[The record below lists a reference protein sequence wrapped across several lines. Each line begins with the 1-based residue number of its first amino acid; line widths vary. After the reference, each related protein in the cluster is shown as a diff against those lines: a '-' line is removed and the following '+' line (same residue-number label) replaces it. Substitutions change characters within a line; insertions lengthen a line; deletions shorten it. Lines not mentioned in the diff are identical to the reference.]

1 MHQLENHILYI
12 KINSL
17 MLYYKTVNNLLKE
30 VLLQLMAAK
39 AFENFRLVG
48 GTSLSLQIG
57 HRESIDIDLFS
68 DVEYGAIDFDAIEK
82 YLVTNYKYVDHLST
96 IISGIGKSY
105 LIGEHKD
112 NSLKLDIFYTDTFIQ
127 DNIIVDSIRM
137 ATIEEIIAMK
147 LDVVQRGGRK
157 KDFWDVHELFE
168 KYSLNEMLDLHKQ
181 RYPYTHDSDL
191 IIENFTDFSIAD
203 DEFNPIC
210 FKGKY
215 WEFIKEDIEEIIMKY
230 KTP

>member
-1 MHQLENHILYI
+1 
-12 KINSL
+12 

-68 DVEYGAIDFDAIEK
+68 DVDYGEIDFDAIEK
-82 YLVTNYKYVDHLST
+82 HLEANYKYVDHLSN
-96 IISGIGKSY
+96 IIPGIGKSY
-105 LIGEHKD
+105 LIGKDKD
-112 NSLKLDIFYTDTFIQ
+112 NALKLDIFYTDKFIQ
-127 DNIIVDSIRM
+127 PIYSEDTIRM

-157 KDFWDVHELFE
+157 KDFWDLHELFE
-168 KYSLNEMLDLHKQ
+168 KYSLNQMLDLHEQ
-181 RYPYTHDSDL
+181 RYPYIHDSDL
-191 IIENFTDFSIAD
+191 IIQNFTDFSLAD
-203 DEFNPIC
+203 DEFNPVC

-215 WEFIKEDIEEIIMKY
+215 WEFIKEDIEEIIMNF
-230 KTP
+230 KTI

>member
-1 MHQLENHILYI
+1 
-12 KINSL
+12 

-68 DVEYGAIDFDAIEK
+68 DVDYGEIDFDAIEK
-82 YLVTNYKYVDHLST
+82 HLEANYKYVDHLSN
-96 IISGIGKSY
+96 IIPGIGKSY
-105 LIGEHKD
+105 LIGEDKD
-112 NSLKLDIFYTDTFIQ
+112 NALKLDIFYTDKFIQ
-127 DNIIVDSIRM
+127 PIYLEDTIRM

-157 KDFWDVHELFE
+157 KDFWDLHELFE
-168 KYSLNEMLDLHKQ
+168 KYSLNQMLDLHEQ

-191 IIENFTDFSIAD
+191 IIQNFTDFSLAD
-203 DEFNPIC
+203 DEFNPVC

-215 WEFIKEDIEEIIMKY
+215 WEFIKEDIEEIIMNF
-230 KTP
+230 KTI

>member
-1 MHQLENHILYI
+1 
-12 KINSL
+12 
-17 MLYYKTVNNLLKE
+17 MLHYKTVNNLLKE

-68 DVEYGAIDFDAIEK
+68 DVDYGEIDFDAIEK
-82 YLVTNYKYVDHLST
+82 HLETNYKYVDHLSN
-96 IISGIGKSY
+96 IIPGIGKSY
-105 LIGEHKD
+105 LIGEDKD
-112 NSLKLDIFYTDTFIQ
+112 NALKLDIFYTDKFIQ
-127 DNIIVDSIRM
+127 PIYLEDTIRM

-157 KDFWDVHELFE
+157 KDFWDLHELFE
-168 KYSLNEMLDLHKQ
+168 KYSLNQMLDLHEQ

-191 IIENFTDFSIAD
+191 IIQNFTDFSLAD
-203 DEFNPIC
+203 DEFNPVC

-215 WEFIKEDIEEIIMKY
+215 WEFIKEDIEEIIINFK
-230 KTP
+230 KI

>member
-1 MHQLENHILYI
+1 
-12 KINSL
+12 

-68 DVEYGAIDFDAIEK
+68 DVDYGEIDFDAIEK
-82 YLVTNYKYVDHLST
+82 HLETNYKYVDHLSN
-96 IISGIGKSY
+96 IIPGIGKSY
-105 LIGEHKD
+105 LIGEDKD
-112 NSLKLDIFYTDTFIQ
+112 NALKLDIFYTDKFIQ
-127 DNIIVDSIRM
+127 PIYSEDTIRM

-157 KDFWDVHELFE
+157 KDFWDLHELFE
-168 KYSLNEMLDLHKQ
+168 KYSLNQMLDLHEQ
-181 RYPYTHDSDL
+181 RYPYIHDSDL
-191 IIENFTDFSIAD
+191 IIQNFTDFSLAD
-203 DEFNPIC
+203 DEFNPVC

-215 WEFIKEDIEEIIMKY
+215 WEFIKEDIEEIIMNF
-230 KTP
+230 KTI

>member
-1 MHQLENHILYI
+1 
-12 KINSL
+12 

-30 VLLQLMAAK
+30 GLLQLMAAK
-39 AFENFRLVG
+39 EFENFRLVG

-68 DVEYGAIDFDAIEK
+68 DAEYGEIDFDAIENYLETNFK
-82 YLVTNYKYVDHLST
+82 YIDHLSN
-96 IISGIGKSY
+96 IIPGMGKSY
-105 LIGEHKD
+105 LIGEDKD
-112 NSLKLDIFYTDTFIQ
+112 NSLKLDIFYTDKFIQ
-127 DNIIVDSIRM
+127 PIYLEDNIRM

-157 KDFWDVHELFE
+157 KDFWDLHELFE
-168 KYSLNEMLDLHKQ
+168 NYSLSQMLDLHEQ
-181 RYPYTHDSDL
+181 RYPYTHDRDL
-191 IIENFTDFSIAD
+191 IIQNFTDFSIAD

-215 WEFIKEDIEEIIMKY
+215 WEFIKEDIEEIIVQHKR
-230 KTP
+230 